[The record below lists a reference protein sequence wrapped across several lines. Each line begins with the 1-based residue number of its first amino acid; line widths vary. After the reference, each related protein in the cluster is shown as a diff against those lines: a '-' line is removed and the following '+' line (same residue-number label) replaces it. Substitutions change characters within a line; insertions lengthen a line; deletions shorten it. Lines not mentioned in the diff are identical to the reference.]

1 MIRTMRF
8 GTELRR
14 FFRTKMTSLAIL
26 VAICIPLLY
35 GALYLWAFWNPYDR
49 LDHLAVA
56 IVNEDRAVT
65 TSDGT
70 VVHAGSDVEK
80 AIVDKHTLDWHET
93 TASEATSGLAAN
105 TYYAV
110 VTIPENFSASVASV
124 SGSSPIAAPINVTY
138 DDANGYTTR
147 TLLASVMRELRSGVS
162 ATLGESMVERT
173 LLGLNDISTGLTTAH
188 SGAVTLADGTSAL
201 STGAAKAADGA
212 SAVSSGAS
220 TLATGA
226 AQAATGAG
234 QLQVGAAS
242 LADGAAQADSGAQQ
256 LAAGAGTLAS
266 SAGSLASGAQSL
278 SSGLGQAS
286 TGASALAS
294 ASTQLAAGAT
304 SVSQGNQ
311 ALAAALAST
320 ADNSAST
327 LTTLG
332 ELVAALPDSD
342 PRKASLTTELATLS
356 GTLGAL
362 KSQSQ
367 TVATGAAGVA
377 TGASTLA
384 QEAPALSQGVAA
396 SAQGAQQL
404 AGGSSQLS
412 AGATQLATKAG
423 ELAAGTQKVSAGASQ
438 LADKSGELATGV
450 AQVSDG
456 ATTLAGG
463 ASDLA
468 TGTRQVADGATSADE
483 GAAKLRDG
491 LKTALDKVPTFDN
504 AASTATVMSDPVSL
518 DSGWSNEASSMGE
531 GYAPY
536 FVGLALYVGA
546 LILWM
551 LLRPISKR
559 SLAAPVSALRLV
571 LSGALPSWALGL
583 AQVAVLFGVLIG
595 ALGLHPTHLVATLAF
610 AVLVSIAFVSL
621 QQTIAIWLGPAVGRL
636 VVLVLLMLQLTSA
649 GGTFPAATTPLFFRV
664 LHVILPMT
672 RVVDGFRE
680 SLTGDLSSVFA
691 TSVTYLVVLIAL
703 NVGMATWGAARLR
716 TWTIT
721 RLHPDV
727 TL

>member
-49 LDHLAVA
+49 LDHLSVA
-56 IVNEDRAVT
+56 IVDEDRAVT

-105 TYYAV
+105 KYYAV
-110 VTIPENFSASVASV
+110 VTIPEGFSASVASV

-162 ATLGESMVERT
+162 ATLGESMVEKT
-173 LLGLNDISTGLTTAH
+173 LLGLNDISSGLTTAH
-188 SGAVTLADGTSAL
+188 TGAVSLADGTSAL
-201 STGAAKAADGA
+201 ATGARKAADGTTELA
-212 SAVSSGAS
+212 GKLGEA
-220 TLATGA
+220 ATGA
-226 AQAATGAG
+226 AQIQDGATT
-234 QLQVGAAS
+234 
-242 LADGAAQADSGAQQ
+242 LADGAAQTNAGAQQ
-256 LAAGAGTLAS
+256 LSAGAGTLATN
-266 SAGSLASGAQSL
+266 AGSLAAGAQSL
-278 SSGLGQAS
+278 SSGLNQAS
-286 TGASALAS
+286 SGASALAS
-294 ASTQLAAGAT
+294 ASTQLATGAT
-304 SVSQGNQ
+304 SVAQGNQ
-311 ALAAALAST
+311 ALATALSST
-320 ADNSAST
+320 ADSSAST
-327 LTTLG
+327 ITSLAQ
-332 ELVAALPDSD
+332 LVAALPDSD
-342 PRKASLTTELATLS
+342 PQKASLTTQLATLS
-356 GTLGAL
+356 ATLSGL
-362 KSQSQ
+362 KTQS
-367 TVATGAAGVA
+367 ATLASGSAGVA
-377 TGASTLA
+377 NGAASLA
-384 QEAPALSQGVAA
+384 QQAPVLSKGIAT
-396 SAQGAQQL
+396 SAQGAQQIA
-404 AGGSSQLS
+404 AGSAALSSGASQL
-412 AGATQLATKAG
+412 AAKTGDLT
-423 ELAAGTQKVSAGASQ
+423 AGTQKVSAGASQ
-438 LADKSGELATGV
+438 IADKTGELATGLST
-450 AQVSDG
+450 AATKSAELADG
-456 ATTLAGG
+456 
-463 ASDLA
+463 S
-468 TGTRQVADGATSADE
+468 RQVADGAASADE
-483 GAAKLRDG
+483 GATKLRDG
-491 LKTALDKVPTFDN
+491 LKTALDKVPTFDD
-504 AASTATVMSDPVSL
+504 AASTASVMSDPVSL

-595 ALGLHPTHLVATLAF
+595 ALGLHPTHLVATLIF

-621 QQTIAIWLGPAVGRL
+621 QQMIAIWLGPAVGRL

-691 TSVTYLVVLIAL
+691 TSVTYLVVMIAL